1 MIQDDG
7 SAIVVMGSVFRNHSQ
22 KKVHTFSTQ
31 GEDQNPSVYREEEP
45 VVGIPRIRKNNRF
58 ERMYGKTPTSKHRA

>member
-1 MIQDDG
+1 MHQNEHLAVAAMGGVIMNQPQK
-7 SAIVVMGSVFRNHSQ
+7 IVS
-22 KKVHTFSTQ
+22 TFSS